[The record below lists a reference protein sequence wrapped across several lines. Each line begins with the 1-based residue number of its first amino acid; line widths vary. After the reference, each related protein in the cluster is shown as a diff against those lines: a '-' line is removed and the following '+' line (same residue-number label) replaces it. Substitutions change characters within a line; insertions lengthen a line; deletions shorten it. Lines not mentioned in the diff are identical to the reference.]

1 MRAKATRIATPP
13 PLERAVALRI
23 LMAETLADDFA
34 AFAKKGW
41 TILHPHRKLVWSWH
55 YDYLCELLTLVK
67 QRKLLRLIVNVPPRT
82 LKSSLITILFPVW
95 MWTTSP
101 EHDFLT
107 ASYSL
112 DLSTEHSLARRSLL
126 QSRWFRSLWGDKL
139 RLEGGRNQA
148 AQFMNDKR
156 GQMIATS
163 VGGTVMGRG
172 CDTAIL
178 DDLLSAAQAVSNAE
192 RTTANNWIDTPLR
205 SRLND
210 PATGAIIVV
219 MQRLHELDPTGFL
232 LAQEP
237 GVWTHVRIP
246 LVAEEDETWTFPISG
261 RIVHRKAGD
270 ILMPERFTPEVVEQQ
285 RSRRLVFAGQY
296 QQRPAPLEGNLI
308 KRSEVRYYGGIDPR
322 TGQPDE
328 KLPDTFDRKIISVD
342 CAFKDLATSD
352 YVAVIVIGV
361 KGRKRYILN
370 VVNQHLDAAATEAE
384 IRRQRDAHRWVNAIL
399 VEDKANGPA
408 VVQRLKINL
417 TGVVE
422 INPQGGKVAR
432 MFAAAAEWQA
442 GDWFVDR
449 NAAWSEPFI
458 EQITL
463 FPNAAHDDMADAM
476 SQASAWLL
484 QHRRGGWWV
493 TDAFTGR
500 VIDDFTY

>member
-261 RIVHRKAGD
+261 RIVHRKSGD

-384 IRRQRDAHRWVNAIL
+384 IRRQRDTHRWVNAIL

-458 EQITL
+458 EQIIM
-463 FPNAAHDDMADAM
+463 FPNAGHDDMADAM

-493 TDAFTGR
+493 TDAVTGR
-500 VIDDFTY
+500 MIDDFTY